1 MCWMVEE
8 NIPFLTTKCVCV
20 FSTLFSG
27 QHKASLFIC
36 ARVFV
41 GQDLCICD
49 CTVNSER
56 IPIHLKMYAA
66 STIILSIGLKER
78 ALHNTAHWKD
88 SLVLDDRGGVGL
100 SKPPSTANQG
110 ARTECVCSC
119 CQTDWYL
126 THAHTHTGSSE
137 VQKRIPVL
145 SSRAIEQHYHSS

>member
-49 CTVNSER
+49 CTVNSKR

-66 STIILSIGLKER
+66 SRIILSIGLKEC

-88 SLVLDDRGGVGL
+88 SLVFHDRGGVGL

-110 ARTECVCSC
+110 ARTETVFLLSNWLISHTC
-119 CQTDWYL
+119 
-126 THAHTHTGSSE
+126 THTSSSE